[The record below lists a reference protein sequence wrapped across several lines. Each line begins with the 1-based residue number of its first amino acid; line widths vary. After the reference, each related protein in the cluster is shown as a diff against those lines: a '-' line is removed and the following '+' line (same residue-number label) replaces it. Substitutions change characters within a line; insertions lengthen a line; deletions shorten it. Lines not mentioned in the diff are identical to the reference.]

1 LSDISVLNYKRND
14 SLVFDA
20 AGKCI
25 LSLHST
31 EDLRTSGEHHA
42 VKSRGSSKG
51 KKRSPQS
58 LQDSE
63 VPPMKKRRKII
74 EESEDEDDNQGC
86 PRVRITAGDLPESP
100 VGKIR
105 QIRIRGSDSFQ
116 IPIAHGSGSDESI
129 HG

>member
-25 LSLHST
+25 LSLHSM

-74 EESEDEDDNQGC
+74 EESEDEDDNEPLGKGKAS
-86 PRVRITAGDLPESP
+86 PRP
-100 VGKIR
+100 
-105 QIRIRGSDSFQ
+105 
-116 IPIAHGSGSDESI
+116 DESME
-129 HG
+129 GGCFSLPDATGN